1 MTTSPSYSRTFF
13 TLSGLAVLSPLSM
26 DGFLPAVDSAAKGL
40 NTDVGQ
46 IMVAFG
52 MLTIGNGI
60 GQIIYGPLSDRFGRR
75 PIIIAGLLI
84 YILSSGLSALAN
96 DVEMLFLFRFIQGL
110 AVASTMIILRAVVR
124 DLFGVT
130 EGAKL
135 FANLFMVLALI
146 PLIAPILAGHLTVWF
161 GWRAVFVMMAVVSLI
176 VLAIILYFLEESLQE
191 KDVRAM
197 TPKVLA
203 VSFAE
208 IITDRC
214 FVTFLLIGTGAYA
227 GLFAVLGGI
236 APVMTGTL
244 GQTSDVFGYQFS
256 AVMIGHFVAA
266 ALAGKLVG
274 MLGIKKI
281 LFIAT
286 SISLTGG
293 LLIYFLAWA
302 GITTIY
308 AILIPVALHLVGF
321 AMTIPAM
328 TAGALSNF
336 HHMAGRASSLLG
348 FLQQSAGAAV
358 AITLGLTAD
367 GTQFPMV
374 TALAASSLFAFL
386 AFAFMIPRVTL
397 KAH

>member
-13 TLSGLAVLSPLSM
+13 TRSGLAVLSPLSM

>member
-214 FVTFLLIGTGAYA
+214 FVTFLLIGTGHDRDFGPNLRCFWLSVFRRNDRPFCRCRPGRETRRYA
-227 GLFAVLGGI
+227 W
-236 APVMTGTL
+236 
-244 GQTSDVFGYQFS
+244 
-256 AVMIGHFVAA
+256 H
-266 ALAGKLVG
+266 
-274 MLGIKKI
+274 
-281 LFIAT
+281 
-286 SISLTGG
+286 
-293 LLIYFLAWA
+293 
-302 GITTIY
+302 
-308 AILIPVALHLVGF
+308 
-321 AMTIPAM
+321 
-328 TAGALSNF
+328 
-336 HHMAGRASSLLG
+336 
-348 FLQQSAGAAV
+348 
-358 AITLGLTAD
+358 
-367 GTQFPMV
+367 
-374 TALAASSLFAFL
+374 
-386 AFAFMIPRVTL
+386 
-397 KAH
+397 

>member
-1 MTTSPSYSRTFF
+1 M
-13 TLSGLAVLSPLSM
+13 AVLSPLSM

>member
-1 MTTSPSYSRTFF
+1 
-13 TLSGLAVLSPLSM
+13 M

>member
-1 MTTSPSYSRTFF
+1 
-13 TLSGLAVLSPLSM
+13 
-26 DGFLPAVDSAAKGL
+26 
-40 NTDVGQ
+40 
-46 IMVAFG
+46 
-52 MLTIGNGI
+52 
-60 GQIIYGPLSDRFGRR
+60 
-75 PIIIAGLLI
+75 
-84 YILSSGLSALAN
+84 
-96 DVEMLFLFRFIQGL
+96 
-110 AVASTMIILRAVVR
+110 
-124 DLFGVT
+124 
-130 EGAKL
+130 
-135 FANLFMVLALI
+135 
-146 PLIAPILAGHLTVWF
+146 
-161 GWRAVFVMMAVVSLI
+161 
-176 VLAIILYFLEESLQE
+176 
-191 KDVRAM
+191 
-197 TPKVLA
+197 
-203 VSFAE
+203 
-208 IITDRC
+208 
-214 FVTFLLIGTGAYA
+214 
-227 GLFAVLGGI
+227 
-236 APVMTGTL
+236 
-244 GQTSDVFGYQFS
+244 
-256 AVMIGHFVAA
+256 MIGHFVAA